1 MPITAFALKYSRLT
15 ILVIAF
21 ILLAGVQTYLTMPS
35 KEDPTITIRDAKITT
50 NFPGMNPRRI
60 EDLITRKIEEKVR
73 EIPEIETVSSN
84 SKAGQSIVTVKVYDR
99 YFDLEPIWQTLRNK
113 MEDVKGELPG
123 GTDGP
128 HVNDDFGDVAVAT
141 IALTADGFSHAE
153 MRDTARKLRDRLYT
167 LKGLAK
173 VELHGVQEER
183 IYLEVSNARI
193 AQYGLT
199 PDQLFSALSAQNIIL
214 PGGKVFSAGQ
224 DILIEPSGNF
234 ETLED
239 IDQVVISIPST
250 QQVVYLRDL
259 VSARRAYVDPPDK
272 LAFFRGE
279 PTIVLAVQMVEGSNV
294 VEFGE
299 RLTARVKLL
308 ESRLPIGYQLRF
320 ATYQPGIVKKSIDD
334 FAGSLYQTIAIVLA
348 VVMLFLG
355 WRTGLIVGSMVPL
368 TMLLAILVMN
378 TSGIELHK
386 ISIASLII
394 SLGLLV
400 DNGIVIAE
408 NIGLRLERGVPPDEA
423 AKAATREL
431 GMPLLSSSLTTILAF
446 MPLMLAQ
453 NQTGEFLRPLSSV
466 IAVTL
471 LASWLL
477 SMYAAPMLCAKF
489 MKVKVRKAGPKEG
502 PGQEP
507 KPEGRL
513 YDLYQSLLER
523 VLRFRWAFLGLML
536 GMLVFS
542 GWLAGFLP
550 QQFFPPS
557 ERQQVVVYLDLPAGT
572 SSRQTRKSLET
583 FVTWVEDKKANPD
596 IEQSIAYLGYG
607 GPRFVLSLSPPDPDP
622 HRAFAV
628 LDIAPEASVDAMI
641 ERIRRYALGNLPEL
655 RLKAKRMGQG
665 GTDQGTL
672 IYRFSGPGA
681 DQLSAMA
688 DKLLAEAR
696 TIEGLATLERDWENK
711 VVTLLVKVD
720 QARARRAGVTS
731 EEIAQA
737 LSAYFTGYEVTDF
750 REGDKIIPVVIR
762 AEEAERFSLERIG
775 TMNIY
780 SASNKTSVP
789 LLQVATFEPRWDFS
803 RINRRNLERTLS
815 VEVRHST
822 MQAQALFNR
831 LKPTLDAIPRPPGY
845 EITIGGE
852 IEDSKDAQGAL
863 FEFLPLCMA
872 LIVVLLVWQFN
883 SFRRPL
889 IIGLTIPLAFIGAV
903 LGLLFSGAFF
913 GFMAILGLLSLAGI
927 IINNAIVLI
936 DRIDIEAAAGRTP
949 YDAIV
954 TAAMT
959 RLRPIL
965 MTTLTTILGLMPLM
979 VFGEALW
986 FPMSIV
992 IAAGLAV
999 GTVLTLGVVP
1009 VLYALLFRVEIPSA
1023 DKSPAADK
1031 TPAAAKTKPA

>member
-1 MPITAFALKYSRLT
+1 MGITAFALKYSRLT

-21 ILLAGVQTYLTMPS
+21 LLFAGVQTYLVMS
-35 KEDPTITIRDAKITT
+35 SQEDPTITIRDAKITT

-73 EIPEIETVSSN
+73 EIPEIETITSN

-99 YFDLEPIWQTLRNK
+99 YFDLQPIWQELRNK
-113 MEDVKGELPG
+113 MEDLKAELPS

-128 HVNDDFGDVAVAT
+128 HVNDNFGDVSVAT
-141 IALTADGFSHAE
+141 VALTADGFSHAE
-153 MRDTARKLRDRLYT
+153 MRDTARKLRDRLYA
-167 LKGLAK
+167 LPGLAK

-183 IYLEVSNARI
+183 IYLEVSNARL

-199 PDQLFSALSAQNIIL
+199 PDQLISSLSAQNVIL
-214 PGGKVFSAGQ
+214 PGGKAYSAGQ

-234 ETLED
+234 ETLDD
-239 IDQVVISIPST
+239 IAQVVIAIPST
-250 QQVVYLRDL
+250 QQVAYLRDL
-259 VSARRAYVDPPDK
+259 VTARRTYVDPPDK
-272 LAFFRGE
+272 LAYYKGK
-279 PTIVLAVQMVEGSNV
+279 PAIVLAVQMIDGTNI

-299 RLTARVKLL
+299 RLTARIKLL
-308 ESRLPIGYQLRF
+308 ENQLPIGYRLQF

-334 FAGSLYQTIAIVLA
+334 FAGNLYQTIAIVLA

-355 WRTGLIVGSMVPL
+355 WRTGLIVGATVPL
-368 TMLLAILVMN
+368 TMLMAILVMDII
-378 TSGIELHK
+378 GIELHK

-408 NIGLRLERGVPPDEA
+408 SIGQRLERGRTPEEA
-423 AKAATREL
+423 ALASTREL

-453 NQTGEFLRPLSSV
+453 NTTGEFLRPLSSV
-466 IAVTL
+466 IAITL
-471 LASWLL
+471 LASWFL
-477 SMYAAPMLCAKF
+477 SMYAAPVLCARF
-489 MKVKVRKAGPKEG
+489 MKVKVRDSASPSGAGKAAKPKG
-502 PGQEP
+502 
-507 KPEGRL
+507 KL
-513 YDLYQSLLER
+513 YEYYQVALER
-523 VLRFRWAFLGLML
+523 ILRLRLAFLGTMVGL
-536 GMLVFS
+536 LVLS

-557 ERQQVVVYLDLPAGT
+557 ERQQMIVYIDLPAGT
-572 SSRQTRKSLET
+572 SSRQTRKSLVGLLKW
-583 FVTWVEDKKANPD
+583 FEDKKLNPG
-596 IEQSIAYLGYG
+596 IEQTIGYLGYG

-622 HRAFAV
+622 HRGFIV
-628 LDIAPEASVDAMI
+628 VDIAPGADLDAMI
-641 ERIRRYALGNLPEL
+641 EKTERYALGNLPEL

-665 GTDQGTL
+665 GTDQGTV

-681 DQLSAMA
+681 EQIASMA
-688 DKLLAEAR
+688 AELEAAAR
-696 TIEGLATLERDWENK
+696 KVGRMATFENDWENK
-711 VVTLLVKVD
+711 TVTLLVKID
-720 QARARRAGVTS
+720 QARARRSGVTS
-731 EEIAQA
+731 EEIAQT
-737 LSAYFTGYEVTDF
+737 LSAYFTGYTVTDF
-750 REGDKIIPVVIR
+750 REGDQIIPIVLR

-775 TMNIY
+775 TLNIY
-780 SASNKTSVP
+780 SSAKKTSVP
-789 LLQVATFEPRWDFS
+789 LLQVADFEPRWDFS
-803 RINRRNLERTLS
+803 RINRRDLERTMS
-815 VEVRHST
+815 VVLRHST
-822 MQAQALFNR
+822 LQAQALFDR
-831 LKPTLDAIPRPPGY
+831 LKPALDAIGVPPGY
-845 EITIGGE
+845 SITIGGE

-889 IIGLTIPLAFIGAV
+889 IIGLTIPLSFIGAV
-903 LGLLFSGAFF
+903 LGLLLSGAFF

-936 DRIDIEAAAGRTP
+936 DRIDIEVDAGRTP
-949 YDAIV
+949 YDAVV

-959 RLRPIL
+959 RLRPIV

-979 VFGEALW
+979 IFGEALW
-986 FPMSIV
+986 FPMAIV

-1009 VLYALLFRVEIPSA
+1009 VLYTLLFRVEIPGTSRSGA
-1023 DKSPAADK
+1023 SKKS
-1031 TPAAAKTKPA
+1031 AAASAART